1 MFSLISNTAINQQ
14 QQQLG
19 IGDAVH
25 DQTRS
30 FISCRLQIEMLV
42 KQNHPGRIAQKRRDY
57 QLDDAYSC
65 QVCSDLS
72 LFLIKF
78 KNL

>member
-25 DQTRS
+25 DQIRS
-30 FISCRLQIEMLV
+30 FISCRLQIKMLA
-42 KQNHPGRIAQKRRDY
+42 KQNHPGRIA
-57 QLDDAYSC
+57 
-65 QVCSDLS
+65 
-72 LFLIKF
+72 
-78 KNL
+78 

>member
-1 MFSLISNTAINQQ
+1 MLMIYATACFFAKKRAVLIMFSLISNTAINQQ

-30 FISCRLQIEMLV
+30 FISCRLQIEMLA
-42 KQNHPGRIAQKRRDY
+42 KQNHSGRIA
-57 QLDDAYSC
+57 
-65 QVCSDLS
+65 
-72 LFLIKF
+72 
-78 KNL
+78 